1 MNLDKAAREFLIAQS
16 ADGRTAA
23 TLRWYRVLIA
33 EMPGAVIR
41 WLSSRGVHEL
51 ERVTTNDLR
60 LYIVWLRAQV
70 SERTGAPHSES
81 TTNSYIRALHRFFSW
96 CAVEY
101 DKPNPMKG
109 IRFPKEPEQKPK
121 AIDLE
126 DVTKMLATC
135 GEDASGLRN
144 RALMLFLLDT
154 GARAGGVCGLL
165 VEDIDLVNRRARV
178 TEKGGKE
185 RIVVFTAFTAS
196 ALENWAVQR
205 AGAPYF
211 FYNLE
216 TFQKLTPDGLR
227 RILLNIARRA
237 KVTGRVNPHSFR
249 HAFAREYLLAGGDL
263 ATLSKLMG
271 HRDVKTTASNYAVFT
286 DPELA
291 DRHEQFSPVKKLES
305 KTPGDPGAA
314 PS

>member
-154 GARAGGVCGLL
+154 GAPGECAVCWSKILILSIGAHESRKKAVKNGLWCSQPL
-165 VEDIDLVNRRARV
+165 PLLRSK
-178 TEKGGKE
+178 TGQ
-185 RIVVFTAFTAS
+185 FS
-196 ALENWAVQR
+196 APA
-205 AGAPYF
+205 
-211 FYNLE
+211 
-216 TFQKLTPDGLR
+216 R
-227 RILLNIARRA
+227 RIF
-237 KVTGRVNPHSFR
+237 S
-249 HAFAREYLLAGGDL
+249 
-263 ATLSKLMG
+263 
-271 HRDVKTTASNYAVFT
+271 TT
-286 DPELA
+286 
-291 DRHEQFSPVKKLES
+291 
-305 KTPGDPGAA
+305 
-314 PS
+314 